1 MRPLT
6 VFLVLLVLFSF
17 TSCKKEHSSSC
28 QDLKQAA
35 VNNNMDRLKEIVISY
50 ISSLPSPKYTQ
61 PNLDQLAQVISQCDI
76 KASVSCFDC
85 VKTLPSQTEMGLIFS
100 YNGTQTQKIIDFSYS
115 DNNEIVVLRVH
126 D

>member
-1 MRPLT
+1 
-6 VFLVLLVLFSF
+6 
-17 TSCKKEHSSSC
+17 
-28 QDLKQAA
+28 
-35 VNNNMDRLKEIVISY
+35 MDRLKEIVISY